1 MRAFINQENI
11 HECILT
17 FTLMFF
23 YSFIHLSL
31 IFLFYF
37 LSNLSE
43 IFFLK
48 ASLQHLK
55 HPIPYE
61 ITGVRE
67 QTPLLSCQDGAGA
80 EPCST
85 GKEPG
90 RFRSMCSNES
100 GPLPNLVCPCQVPS
114 LHFKSWSSSL
124 NFTSAYILF
133 H

>member
-48 ASLQHLK
+48 ASLQHFK
-55 HPIPYE
+55 HLIPYE
-61 ITGVRE
+61 VTGVRE

-80 EPCST
+80 EPCSIGRSLGDSGQCAVT
-85 GKEPG
+85 NPG
-90 RFRSMCSNES
+90 
-100 GPLPNLVCPCQVPS
+100 PCQIWCALVNFHPCI
-114 LHFKSWSSSL
+114 L
-124 NFTSAYILF
+124 NHDPVS
-133 H
+133 